1 MKRLVATCVALVAA
15 TMLTAVA
22 SAEDVESGLQVGD
35 HAGAYNVT
43 DVTGPNAGRKLCY
56 R

>member
-1 MKRLVATCVALVAA
+1 MKRLVATSVALVAA
-15 TMLTAVA
+15 TFTAVA
-22 SAEDVESGLQVGD
+22 SAEDVESGLQVGER
-35 HAGAYNVT
+35 AGAYNVT